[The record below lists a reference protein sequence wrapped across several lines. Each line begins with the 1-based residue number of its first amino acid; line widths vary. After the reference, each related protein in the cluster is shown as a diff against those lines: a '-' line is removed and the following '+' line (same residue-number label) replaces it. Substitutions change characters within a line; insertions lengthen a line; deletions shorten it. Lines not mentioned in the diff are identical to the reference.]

1 MIMTEKKNNLN
12 FNAIISLSLLLCS
25 NYYFFKDQGYKLD
38 HFVLKEDYFLLFVF
52 SIFFFLFFKKFSN
65 LVQKLNHKIYILLI
79 YFFNT
84 WILVQILKGFFF
96 LSNYITLPNLI
107 AKIFGWI
114 PFYNELY
121 YRLFIFLIPYIICFL
136 IVFLYKKNFLRFF
149 IIVGYIFFLTV
160 IFREFKELSRFPNDS
175 TPEIKFDYEI
185 EEKNTKDKN
194 RKVLWILFDAFDYD
208 FAFNKN
214 DKNSEFMKNFNDL
227 KKNSFFHSQMFTPG
241 KFTMTAMPYI
251 LTGIKGFG
259 HYVKDNTFFIKSDL
273 ENKEPI
279 EFNFQNTIFG
289 RLKKI
294 NFTSSIFSSVLPYCL
309 YIASEKYT
317 KCKDYQ
323 LSNYIERKSHF
334 FLDGV
339 LFIFPILDKYKLFF
353 KLMKNQLITEK
364 EVVNKKKQINVIK
377 EIKELESIKKLE
389 SIKDIDGYQIIFF
402 DDIINSLKENTNLT
416 FVHTLIPH
424 PGPTQQKYAQEIFD
438 FKTSTKM
445 APISL
450 YFLNLKLT
458 DLVLNKVMNIL
469 KNYEDQK
476 ILLILS
482 SDHWFTE
489 GRSTDNI
496 NMYPILF
503 FAKILNDN
511 TSIKASKK
519 TNAIYIQELIYKY
532 LIKDISNHTQ
542 IKEFFEK
549 KEDTFNYIIK

>member
-25 NYYFFKDQGYKLD
+25 NYYFFKDQWFEID

-52 SIFFFLFFKKFSN
+52 LIFFFLFFKKFSN

-96 LSNYITLPNLI
+96 LSNYITLPSLI
-107 AKIFGWI
+107 EKIFSWI
-114 PFYNELY
+114 QFYNELY

-136 IVFLYKKNFLRFF
+136 IVFLYKKNILRFF

-160 IFREFKELSRFPNDS
+160 IFREFKELSQFPNDS

-194 RKVLWILFDAFDYD
+194 RKVLWILFDSFDYD

-241 KFTMTAMPYI
+241 KFTMTALPYK

-273 ENKEPI
+273 ENKNPI

-339 LFIFPILDKYKLFF
+339 LFTFSILDKYKLFF
-353 KLMKNQLITEK
+353 KPMKNQKITE
-364 EVVNKKKQINVIK
+364 VVDTKKQIKV
-377 EIKELESIKKLE
+377 IKELESIKKLE
-389 SIKDIDGYQIIFF
+389 SIKDIDGSQIIFF

-416 FVHTLIPH
+416 FVHTSIPH
-424 PGPTQQKYAQEIFD
+424 SGLTQQKHAQEIFD

-482 SDHWFTE
+482 SDHWFTLPE
-489 GRSTDNI
+489 GRNIDNTNI
-496 NMYPILF
+496 FPILF

-519 TNAIYIQELIYKY
+519 TNAIYIQELIYRY
-532 LIKDISNHTQ
+532 LTKEISNHTQ
-542 IKEFFEK
+542 IEKFFEK
-549 KEDTFNYIIK
+549 KK